1 MGNTAFFEDAT
12 MIDHL
17 RMSITTDD
25 SMTPSP
31 FLKIFI
37 GLMSATDS
45 TATFKTYASNKDA
58 LILHGTPMGPPCT
71 NRHPRRLPL
80 QPMQWLPQG
89 LTIIFIRINN
99 NNKKKK
105 KMICHIL
112 YIFSR
117 QSYIFCHLYLLISLS
132 NFNHFSMP
140 DH

>member
-117 QSYIFCHLYLLISLS
+117 QSYIFYHTISAY
-132 NFNHFSMP
+132 FII
-140 DH
+140 

>member
-58 LILHGTPMGPPCT
+58 LILHGTPMGPPLYEST
-71 NRHPRRLPL
+71 PTTTTTAANAVVSS
-80 QPMQWLPQG
+80 G
-89 LTIIFIRINN
+89 INY
-99 NNKKKK
+99 
-105 KMICHIL
+105 
-112 YIFSR
+112 YI
-117 QSYIFCHLYLLISLS
+117 H
-132 NFNHFSMP
+132 
-140 DH
+140 